1 MCKVASGI
9 DSQVLGEQ
17 EIFGQF
23 KTALRNAKEYK
34 IIGNKLS
41 YFADKVI
48 EIAKK
53 ARTDTEIGLNS
64 LSVSGLAMKLIKNI
78 FEAPENQ
85 NILVIG
91 AGSLSKSVIENLYDK
106 GIRNI
111 KLVNRTVKKINL
123 GKNFEILSSSLDSLH
138 DQLELADIVI
148 SSSIT
153 EVPLIGKGA
162 IENALKFRKNKPILL
177 IDLGVPR
184 NIEDEIRGIEQAYL
198 YSIDDIEKIT
208 QENFGQR
215 SIEAEKAM
223 NIIALES
230 KSKLEAFSEKSS
242 KDLASLQLDQF
253 LNSLSSHE
261 IQQFKTNGNYSNLV
275 DSIKSMNIANKNL
288 NDFQDL
294 KNLDDH
300 VIKSM
305 IKGFLVMHDSMLK
318 KLEQLQNRINEIQ
331 DLLLDSKTIEDID
344 KYTLLNK
351 EFSELK
357 PIVEKF
363 DEYNNVLKSIKD
375 ANEIIESG
383 DDDLKVLAEDD
394 LKSYQDIPEKLEQE
408 LKFMLL
414 PKDSADD
421 GSAYLE
427 IRSGAGGDEASIF
440 AGDLFRMYSRLSE
453 RQGWDLEV
461 IDIKPSEQGGLKEV
475 VAKLNGKSVFKVLK
489 FESGVHRVQRVPE
502 TESQGRVHTST
513 CTVAVLP
520 EVEEVQDINIDKN
533 DLRVDTFRASGAG
546 GQHVN
551 KTDSAV
557 RLTHIPTGLVVE
569 CQDGRSQHKN
579 KEKALSLLAAKLKQQ
594 EIDNQQESIASER
607 KILVGTGDRSEKIRT
622 YNFPQGRMTDHR
634 IKLTQHN
641 LDQIM
646 DGDIKEICDALLAE
660 NQLAMLSQLE
670 SE

>member
-1 MCKVASGI
+1 
-9 DSQVLGEQ
+9 
-17 EIFGQF
+17 
-23 KTALRNAKEYK
+23 
-34 IIGNKLS
+34 
-41 YFADKVI
+41 
-48 EIAKK
+48 
-53 ARTDTEIGLNS
+53 
-64 LSVSGLAMKLIKNI
+64 
-78 FEAPENQ
+78 
-85 NILVIG
+85 
-91 AGSLSKSVIENLYDK
+91 
-106 GIRNI
+106 
-111 KLVNRTVKKINL
+111 
-123 GKNFEILSSSLDSLH
+123 
-138 DQLELADIVI
+138 
-148 SSSIT
+148 
-153 EVPLIGKGA
+153 
-162 IENALKFRKNKPILL
+162 
-177 IDLGVPR
+177 
-184 NIEDEIRGIEQAYL
+184 
-198 YSIDDIEKIT
+198 
-208 QENFGQR
+208 
-215 SIEAEKAM
+215 
-223 NIIALES
+223 
-230 KSKLEAFSEKSS
+230 
-242 KDLASLQLDQF
+242 
-253 LNSLSSHE
+253 
-261 IQQFKTNGNYSNLV
+261 
-275 DSIKSMNIANKNL
+275 
-288 NDFQDL
+288 
-294 KNLDDH
+294 
-300 VIKSM
+300 
-305 IKGFLVMHDSMLK
+305 MHDSMLK
-318 KLEQLQNRINEIQ
+318 KLDQLQNRINEIQ
-331 DLLLDSKTIEDID
+331 DILLDSKTIKDID
-344 KYTLLNK
+344 EYTLLNK

-363 DEYNNVLKSIKD
+363 DAYNKVLRSIND
-375 ANEIIESG
+375 ANEIIKSG
-383 DDDLKVLAEDD
+383 DKELKDLAEED

-453 RQGWDLEV
+453 RQSWDMEV
-461 IDIKPSEQGGLKEV
+461 INIKPSEQGGLKEV
-475 VAKLNGKSVFKVLK
+475 VVKLNGKSVFKVLK

-594 EIDNQQESIASER
+594 EIHNQKESIASER

-670 SE
+670 SV

>member
-1 MCKVASGI
+1 
-9 DSQVLGEQ
+9 
-17 EIFGQF
+17 
-23 KTALRNAKEYK
+23 
-34 IIGNKLS
+34 
-41 YFADKVI
+41 
-48 EIAKK
+48 
-53 ARTDTEIGLNS
+53 
-64 LSVSGLAMKLIKNI
+64 
-78 FEAPENQ
+78 
-85 NILVIG
+85 
-91 AGSLSKSVIENLYDK
+91 
-106 GIRNI
+106 
-111 KLVNRTVKKINL
+111 
-123 GKNFEILSSSLDSLH
+123 
-138 DQLELADIVI
+138 
-148 SSSIT
+148 
-153 EVPLIGKGA
+153 
-162 IENALKFRKNKPILL
+162 
-177 IDLGVPR
+177 
-184 NIEDEIRGIEQAYL
+184 
-198 YSIDDIEKIT
+198 
-208 QENFGQR
+208 
-215 SIEAEKAM
+215 
-223 NIIALES
+223 
-230 KSKLEAFSEKSS
+230 
-242 KDLASLQLDQF
+242 
-253 LNSLSSHE
+253 
-261 IQQFKTNGNYSNLV
+261 
-275 DSIKSMNIANKNL
+275 
-288 NDFQDL
+288 
-294 KNLDDH
+294 
-300 VIKSM
+300 
-305 IKGFLVMHDSMLK
+305 MHDSMLK
-318 KLEQLQNRINEIQ
+318 KLDQLQNRINEIQ
-331 DLLLDSKTIEDID
+331 DLLLDPKTIEDID
-344 KYTLLNK
+344 EYTLLNK

-363 DEYNNVLKSIKD
+363 GEYISVLKSIKD

-383 DDDLKVLAEDD
+383 DEELKGLAEDD
-394 LKSYQDIPEKLEQE
+394 LKSYIDIPEKLEQE

-414 PKDSADD
+414 PKDSSDD

-440 AGDLFRMYSRLSE
+440 AGDLFRMYTRLSE
-453 RQGWDLEV
+453 RQGWNIEV

-520 EVEEVQDINIDKN
+520 EVGEVQDIDIDKN